1 MTEVV
6 DRRGLADGA
15 ERAGGS
21 KSEGRAARRKRRGID
36 PAKVPFSRTVFETE
50 RLNSGRLLTELMK
63 VTRARCERGG
73 GGLRFSVPSR
83 DAAKVVA
90 ICGSLCYNYKI
101 IKEKGFVLSLV
112 RAARRAGAV
121 LGVLC
126 AAALTAVYPM
136 FVTEVEYSGDELA
149 AVREAVEEYGVKEW
163 ALLPAF
169 DGDALERALLAV
181 DGVAFASVT
190 KRGTHVFV
198 DVRTERGNEHF
209 VDVPTGDVT
218 AAVAA
223 SVTRVIVWSG
233 TAEVD
238 YGDVVLPGDT
248 LIGAYVLSGEEKVP
262 CPADGE
268 VYGLADRTVTRFFP
282 DTEMVRE
289 YGRVH
294 REVRISH
301 TGKVPSV
308 PESPYENYELEISA
322 VRNDFLIGYTLYAYT
337 FREVT
342 VREQTNTRTEEEM
355 KREAE
360 SGLVASLPAGAEI
373 VTLSSSVSRG
383 EGGVYVKASVQTE
396 ERID

>member
-1 MTEVV
+1 M
-6 DRRGLADGA
+6 
-15 ERAGGS
+15 
-21 KSEGRAARRKRRGID
+21 
-36 PAKVPFSRTVFETE
+36 
-50 RLNSGRLLTELMK
+50 
-63 VTRARCERGG
+63 
-73 GGLRFSVPSR
+73 
-83 DAAKVVA
+83 
-90 ICGSLCYNYKI
+90 
-101 IKEKGFVLSLV
+101 
-112 RAARRAGAV
+112 
-121 LGVLC
+121 
-126 AAALTAVYPM
+126 
-136 FVTEVEYSGDELA
+136 
-149 AVREAVEEYGVKEW
+149 
-163 ALLPAF
+163 
-169 DGDALERALLAV
+169 
-181 DGVAFASVT
+181 
-190 KRGTHVFV
+190 

-248 LIGAYVLSGEEKVP
+248 LIGAYVLSGEERVP

-268 VYGLADRTVTRFFP
+268 VYGLVDRTVDAVFSLTRRWSGS
-282 DTEMVRE
+282 TA
-289 YGRVH
+289 GVH
-294 REVRISH
+294 REVRISY